1 MAGTA
6 ALLFVI
12 LYHVFVKYMRV
23 VGELKDFWQP
33 LALRFGTTMIFATS
47 LWGGGTTLATML
59 PFFAFATFSTRIF
72 FDS

>member
-6 ALLFVI
+6 TLLVVI

-33 LALRFGTTMIFATS
+33 LALGFGTTMIFATS
-47 LWGGGTTLATML
+47 LWDCTTLVTLL
-59 PFFAFATFSTRIF
+59 PIFAIATFSTRIF